1 MVVVVCLSL
10 QDDMRDDVASPNLDK
25 LTGRFLRTYSVAV
38 LGRELIVYN
47 LILFWYA
54 KCQQI
59 EGKEVG
65 YSQFSEDEYV

>member
-47 LILFWYA
+47 LILF
-54 KCQQI
+54 
-59 EGKEVG
+59 
-65 YSQFSEDEYV
+65 